1 MADPKF
7 KEILADLGKKPDNLV
22 KYMQDHRV
30 MDALGVLLNVD
41 LINAAGEFIDIVMEI
56 YVHKCI
62 CT

>member
-41 LINAAGEFIDIVMEI
+41 LINAAGEIVMEV
-56 YVHKCI
+56 YVHKYYNQI
-62 CT
+62 I